1 VQAAKAAVHQYLRSP
16 RAAAYGS
23 ALYLALWLGYIS
35 AIGMAQSEI
44 RLPKVTPVEPA
55 EAELLARLL
64 WGENANTLTEDEA
77 MGIGDSVL
85 NRRDSPHY
93 PKTIRDVILQPNQY
107 TPFNPNNPNY
117 ERIQRFDPSHPK
129 WQQYMSL
136 ATKILDPA
144 RKRSATTHYFS
155 QSPPQWAS
163 SMIGLAKKGA
173 HWFGQEDPKSRKQP
187 LKVAV
192 ADAFM
197 VRERE

>member
-1 VQAAKAAVHQYLRSP
+1 MQAAQATVHQYLRSP

-23 ALYLALWLGYIS
+23 ALYLALWLGYVS
-35 AIGMAQSEI
+35 AIGVEAAKI
-44 RLPKVTPVEPA
+44 RLPEVTPVEPVD
-55 EAELLARLL
+55 AELLARLL
-64 WGENANTLTEDEA
+64 WGENANTLTEEEA

-85 NRRDSPHY
+85 NRLDSPHY
-93 PKTIRDVILQPNQY
+93 PKTIKDVILQPNQY
-107 TPFNPNNPNY
+107 TPFNRNDPNY
-117 ERIQRFDPSHPK
+117 TRIQRFDPSHPK

-155 QSPPQWAS
+155 QSPPRWAS

-173 HWFGQEDPKSRKQP
+173 HWFGQEDPESRKKP
-187 LKVAV
+187 LKIAV

-197 VRERE
+197 ERDR